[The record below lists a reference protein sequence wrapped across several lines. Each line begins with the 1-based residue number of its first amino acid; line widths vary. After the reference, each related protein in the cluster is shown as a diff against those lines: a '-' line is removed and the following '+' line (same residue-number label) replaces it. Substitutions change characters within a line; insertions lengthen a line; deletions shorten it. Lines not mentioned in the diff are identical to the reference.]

1 MNLSTLTTVGWCAN
15 MMLDRKEQ
23 APFTFDD
30 IYAAAD
36 SRRLVELFLKI
47 DDNGIIELWANDV
60 QERAAAEQ
68 AFGDATEALRGREM
82 RKTGVGEN
90 ALCMVMAIVLEA
102 IQQQVHRGGIG

>member
-1 MNLSTLTTVGWCAN
+1 

-23 APFTFDD
+23 APFTFED

-36 SRRLVELFLKI
+36 SEELVELFLKI
-47 DDNGIIELWANDV
+47 DDNGILELWASDPE
-60 QERAAAEQ
+60 ERAKAEQ
-68 AFGDATEALRGREM
+68 AFGDAAEALRGREI

-102 IQQQVHRGGIG
+102 IQQQVRSGNIGQPRIDTN